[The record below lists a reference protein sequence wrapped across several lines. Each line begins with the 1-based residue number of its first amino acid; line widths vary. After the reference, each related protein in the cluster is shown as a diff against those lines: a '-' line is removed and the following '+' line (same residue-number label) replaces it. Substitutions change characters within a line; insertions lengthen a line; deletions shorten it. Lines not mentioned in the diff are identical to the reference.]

1 MNESEKTTFPAGK
14 INSAQTGIGFVNIHM
29 VYDDRGPSH
38 SPSQARPGQASKP
51 SNVRPTKISMI
62 SSTL

>member
-38 SPSQARPGQASKP
+38 SPSQARPSKQAK
-51 SNVRPTKISMI
+51 
-62 SSTL
+62 